1 MVANDHIYRGIIG
14 RALVNVEGLGMKEVV
29 KDFTGEELGPT
40 YFRGSTP
47 IDGVWATPDLQI
59 ANACLMPAGYGI
71 GDHRLFIVD
80 IVSLSLIGGNPPR
93 ILRPTARRLNT
104 RLPKV
109 SERYATLYESNV
121 IKHQLIERLAE
132 AHRVGI
138 NKVEAKHIIE
148 KVDYNAGQYMAHAE
162 KSAGK

>member
-1 MVANDHIYRGIIG
+1 MDANDHIYRGIIG
-14 RALVNVEGLGMKEVV
+14 RALVNKEGLGMKEVI
-29 KDFTGEELGPT
+29 KNFTGEELGPT

-47 IDGVWATPDLQI
+47 IDGVWATTNVQI
-59 ANACLMPAGYGI
+59 ANACVMPAGYGF

-80 IVSLSLIGGNPPR
+80 IVSLSLIGDNPPR

-109 SERYATLYESNV
+109 AERYATLYESNV

-138 NKVEAKHIIE
+138 DDVEVKRIIE
-148 KVDYNAGQYMAHAE
+148 KVDYDAGQYMAHAE